1 MSCSFVMGAARR
13 GAKCDP
19 NPSKLVT

>member
-1 MSCSFVMGAARR
+1 VSCSFVMGAARR